1 LAAQTQV
8 TGFFSSDGTSLPDP
22 NQSLF
27 GLHLFEV
34 PATLPNDL
42 GY

>member
-8 TGFFSSDGTSLPDP
+8 AGFFASDGTSIPDP
-22 NQSLF
+22 NQSLL
-27 GLHLFEV
+27 GLHFFEV